1 MKSENNTIFKN
12 YMQIAVDIAKKASAE
27 EEIPV
32 GCIIVD
38 DKNGKIITKSHN
50 ETIKNHNPTK
60 HAEIICI
67 NKALKKLNTDRL
79 TNCSMYIT
87 LEPCLMCYGA
97 ILLAK
102 IGKVYIGCLSKK
114 TGAIVSNPDILNKE
128 TCNHT
133 PEIYYP
139 IMEQECKT
147 IIENFF
153 KNKR

>member
-1 MKSENNTIFKN
+1 MAIN
-12 YMQIAVDIAKKASAE
+12 IAKTASKKKD
-27 EEIPV
+27 EIPV
-32 GCIIVD
+32 GCVMVD
-38 DKNGKIITKSHN
+38 DKNGQIIAKSHN
-50 ETIKNHNPTK
+50 ETIKYQNPTK

-67 NKALKKLNTDRL
+67 NKALKKLKTDRL

-102 IGKVYIGCLSKK
+102 IGKVYIGCLSQK
-114 TGAIVSNPDILNKE
+114 TGAIISNPAKLKKE
-128 TCNHT
+128 FCNHK
-133 PEIYYP
+133 PDIYYP

-147 IIENFF
+147 LIENFF